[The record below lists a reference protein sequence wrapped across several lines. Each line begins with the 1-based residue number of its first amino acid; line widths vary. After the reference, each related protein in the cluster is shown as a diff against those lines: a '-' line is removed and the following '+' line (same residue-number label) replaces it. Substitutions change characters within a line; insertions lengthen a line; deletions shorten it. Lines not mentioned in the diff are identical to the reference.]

1 MAFTLSTSRPD
12 RAERRKRTKDS
23 NRPPWMEEPSLP
35 MKVGKAVLLTLIA
48 ISMVFPFAY
57 VLAVSFS
64 SYKDV
69 LGGGL
74 ILFPSNP
81 TLDAYREILKG
92 GIVTRSVII
101 TIWLTLIGSFVQV
114 FFTATMAYGLS
125 RPRMP
130 GARFVLIV
138 VLFTFLFGP
147 GMIPRFL
154 LVKELGL
161 LNTYASL
168 VVPGLISAFNLVIV
182 RNFFMNIPQELLD
195 SARVDGASD
204 LRVFWDITLPLSK
217 AVLAVITL
225 FYGVALWNT
234 FFDAVLYMN
243 DSSRWPIQVILNQY
257 VLQGTLLP
265 IEQTPDQ
272 PPPPPQTVQ
281 MAVIVIATVP
291 ILIVYPFLQ
300 RYFTR
305 GVLTG
310 AIKG

>member
-1 MAFTLSTSRPD
+1 MATTISTSPL
-12 RAERRKRTKDS
+12 AEAKPRKVLRSS
-23 NRPPWMEEPSLP
+23 NRPPWMEEPSP
-35 MKVGKAVLLTLIA
+35 AMKVGKFLLLTFIA
-48 ISMVFPFAY
+48 IVMVFPFTY

-74 ILFPSNP
+74 IIFPSNP
-81 TLDAYREILKG
+81 TLDAYREVLKG
-92 GIVTRSVII
+92 GIVTRSVVI

-114 FFTATMAYGLS
+114 VFTATMAYGLS

-130 GARFVLIV
+130 GARFVLLT

-147 GMIPRFL
+147 GMIPQFL

-161 LNTYASL
+161 LNSYAAL
-168 VVPGLISAFNLVIV
+168 VLPGLISAFNLVVV
-182 RNFFMNIPQELLD
+182 RSFFMNIPQELLD
-195 SARVDGASD
+195 SARVDGAND

-217 AVLAVITL
+217 AVLAVIGL

-243 DSSRWPIQVILNQY
+243 ESSKWPIQVILNQY

-272 PPPPPQTVQ
+272 PPPPPRTVQ
-281 MAVIVIATVP
+281 MAVVVIATVP

>member
-1 MAFTLSTSRPD
+1 MATTISTQSLTDAKSRKSNRP
-12 RAERRKRTKDS
+12 T
-23 NRPPWMEEPSLP
+23 NRPPWMEEPSP
-35 MKVGKAVLLTLIA
+35 AMKVGKFLLLTFMA
-48 ISMVFPFAY
+48 IVMVFPFTF

-69 LGGGL
+69 LDGGL
-74 ILFPSNP
+74 IIFPSNP
-81 TLDAYREILKG
+81 TLDAYREVLKG

-130 GARFVLIV
+130 GARFVLLV

-147 GMIPRFL
+147 GMIPQFL

-161 LNTYASL
+161 LNSYAAL
-168 VVPGLISAFNLVIV
+168 VLPGLISAFNLVVV
-182 RNFFMNIPQELLD
+182 RSFFMNIPQELLD

-217 AVLAVITL
+217 AVLAVIGL

-243 DSSRWPIQVILNQY
+243 ESSKWPIQVILNQY

-272 PPPPPQTVQ
+272 PPPPPRTVQ
-281 MAVIVIATVP
+281 MAVVVIATVP